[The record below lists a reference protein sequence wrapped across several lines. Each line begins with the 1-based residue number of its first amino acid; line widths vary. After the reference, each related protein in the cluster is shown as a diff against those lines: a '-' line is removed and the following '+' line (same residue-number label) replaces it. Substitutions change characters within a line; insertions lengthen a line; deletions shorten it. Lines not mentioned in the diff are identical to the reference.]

1 MTWFRVDDSF
11 PSHPKTRSIPRT
23 SRRAVIGT
31 WTTLG
36 AYSARHL
43 TDGLISLDN
52 VLDEGGTRPDALALA
67 KAGLWHPP
75 GVGCAHPTEECPGAP
90 AEGFYQFHDWFEYQ
104 PSRAQVLADRAAAA
118 ERQRRAREKAKEK
131 REMAGHGVS
140 HGVTDTVT
148 APVSHGPPVPSRPV
162 PSNPSLVTLVCR
174 RLSGDARQA
183 TTTDDDRADLWAM
196 WGDVAGP
203 GVDLEA
209 ELRLWLMRNAET
221 DLHDAAGAL
230 LGWLRKAAER
240 ARGAAQVGCQACAA
254 GWLADD
260 VATGRPV
267 PCPTCRPHLRAVA
280 S

>member
-11 PSHPKTRSIPRT
+11 PSHPKTRSIPRS

-43 TDGLISLDN
+43 TDGLVSLDS

-75 GVGCAHPTEECPGAP
+75 GVGCNHPADQCPGAP
-90 AEGFYQFHDWFEYQ
+90 TDGYYQFHDWFEYQ

-118 ERQRRAREKAKEK
+118 ERQKRARERAKEK
-131 REMAGHGVS
+131 RHTASNGVS

-162 PSNPSLVTLVCR
+162 PPNPSLVTLVCR
-174 RLSGDARQA
+174 RLSGDARKA
-183 TTTDDDRADLWAM
+183 TTTDAERADLWAM
-196 WGDVAGP
+196 WSDVTGP

-240 ARGAAQVGCQACAA
+240 ARGAAPVGCQACTV